1 MRQLKESN
9 ERQVVDVTIKGDS
22 ETHPSYGVVNV
33 YRVSSNPA
41 QRVFGSDGRFHEVM
55 CIEISEASIRRSL
68 SQEWIHADKSPVI
81 RIRMTDAQYGH
92 MFGSVGQGSGTPCT
106 IERLNYAM
114 VPEAPEPPAFTT
126 KFSSDI
132 KDTMAESVSKLTAI
146 IERLNDANK
155 PGAKVPGKK
164 ELAEI
169 MSNLEMALRGITGSL
184 EFVENSFNE
193 QMQDKIDEAR
203 QAIQS
208 YVRNLLEKRGLE
220 AYVAQAPGNFLGDGG
235 EDKQ

>member
-1 MRQLKESN
+1 MKSLRSGETPN
-9 ERQVVDVTIKGDS
+9 VVDVTVKDGR
-22 ETHPSYGVVNV
+22 ETHPSFGLVNV
-33 YRVSSNPA
+33 YRVSSSPA
-41 QRVFGSDGRFHEVM
+41 QRVFGSDGRFHETM
-55 CIEISEASIRRSL
+55 CIEISEATIKRDL
-68 SQEWIHADKSPVI
+68 SQEWIGASKAPYI

-106 IERLNYAM
+106 IERLNYEM
-114 VPEAPEPPAFTT
+114 VPDAPEPQPFTS

-146 IERLNDANK
+146 IERMSDVNK

-164 ELAEI
+164 ELSEI
-169 MSNLEMALRGITGSL
+169 MSSLEMALRGITSSL

-208 YVRNLLEKRGLE
+208 YLRNVLEKRGLSAFAAE
-220 AYVAQAPGNFLGDGG
+220 APEGFLGDGS
-235 EDKQ
+235 ESK

>member
-1 MRQLKESN
+1 MRQLKSN
-9 ERQVVDVTIKGDS
+9 NEVVDVTVNQNGYES
-22 ETHPSYGVVNV
+22 HPSYGLVNV

-41 QRVFGSDGRFHEVM
+41 QRVFGSDGKFHETM
-55 CIEISEASIRRSL
+55 CIEISQASIKRDL
-68 SQEWIHADKSPVI
+68 SQEWIHADKAPYI

-106 IERLNYAM
+106 IERLNYEM
-114 VPEAPEPPAFTT
+114 MPDAPEPEPFTS
-126 KFSSDI
+126 KFSTDI
-132 KDTMAESVSKLTAI
+132 KDTMAESVSRLKTI
-146 IERLNDANK
+146 MERLNDANK

-169 MSNLEMALRGITGSL
+169 LSNLEGALSGITNSL

-208 YVRNLLEKRGLE
+208 YVRNVLEKRGLE
-220 AYVAQAPGNFLGDGG
+220 AYIATAPSNFLGDG
-235 EDKQ
+235 EDK